1 MKITRISPQRGNS
14 RRLSVF
20 LDGDYAFSLNRR
32 TCDRLGLEPG
42 TELTDADVE
51 RIRHEEQLAEAKEY
65 AALLLSY
72 RARTTSEMRG
82 RLLKKGFDAAIT
94 DAAIARLVELK
105 LLDDE
110 RFARD
115 FVEDRINIGRKGKF
129 RVRGELV
136 KRGVEGRTIDRAID
150 AAPDEA
156 AAAREL
162 VQKLAP
168 RYRGFEPAVRRQR
181 LYALL
186 ARRGFGLDTIRA
198 VLDIKDTGD

>member
-1 MKITRISPQRGNS
+1 MKITRISQQRRNS

-20 LDGDYAFSLNRR
+20 LDDSYAFSLNRK

-42 TELTDADVE
+42 QELADADVE
-51 RIRHEEQLAEAKEY
+51 RILHEEQLAEAKEY

-72 RARTTSEMRG
+72 RARTVSEMRQ
-82 RLLKKGFDAAIT
+82 RLLKKGFDPATT
-94 DAAIARLVELK
+94 DAAVKRFIELK

-136 KRGVEGRTIDRAID
+136 KRGVEDRTIDRAID
-150 AAPDEA
+150 AGPDET
-156 AAAREL
+156 AAARAL
-162 VQKLAP
+162 VERLAP
-168 RYRGFEPAVRRQR
+168 RYRGLEPAVRCQR
-181 LYALL
+181 LYGLL

-198 VLDIKDTGD
+198 VLDIPHTGD